1 LYEEAK
7 RLDVEGRS
15 KMSKPQLREAVRR
28 RRGRSGRRSTAK
40 AHPVHV
46 QAFLEGVGYPT
57 DKQKLVREAKNQG
70 ADREVRDTLDRLPR
84 RRFESP
90 TEVSE
95 AIGKLG

>member
-1 LYEEAK
+1 
-7 RLDVEGRS
+7 
-15 KMSKPQLREAVRR
+15 MSKAQLRAAVRR
-28 RRGRSGRRSTAK
+28 RRGRSSGRSGRSTSK

-57 DKQKLVREAKNQG
+57 DKQKLVREAKSQG
-70 ADREVRDTLDRLPR
+70 ADRKVRDTLERLPR

-95 AIGKLG
+95 AIGQLG